1 MGSQFACYCNTL
13 RTQPFEQ
20 AMHPL
25 RVWIS
30 ALRAGDQVASADID
44 LTIRDEMQAKLGGL
58 QQPGIRWLSYRP
70 H

>member
-1 MGSQFACYCNTL
+1 
-13 RTQPFEQ
+13 
-20 AMHPL
+20 MHPL